1 MGIVFRRSLFL
12 IISLLFFSQLLAQ
25 EQNKKISLGFNFAL
39 GTQKAFPYNN
49 PHYLHNTTGFKLT
62 LNYPI
67 KSAKFSYE
75 LLIEPSIYLVEHQLL
90 DINFIQ
96 PSDSPDYLLLREIYS
111 QKRSYKEYTINFGFL
126 TRYNFNNKLSTFILV
141 SVGPLYSDI
150 ATERLAKG
158 FAFSD
163 IIDLG
168 LTYRIGKISIDLRP
182 GIRHVSNA
190 DTQTPNSGHNC
201 STISLGISYSL

>member
-1 MGIVFRRSLFL
+1 MGIFFKRSLFL
-12 IISLLFFSQLLAQ
+12 VVCLLMFSHLPAQ
-25 EQNKKISLGFNFAL
+25 ETKKKISLGLDFAL

-49 PHYLHNTTGFKLT
+49 PHYLHNTTGFKLMI
-62 LNYPI
+62 NYPL
-67 KSAKFSYE
+67 KSGKFGYE
-75 LLIEPSIYLVEHQLL
+75 LLIEPSLYLVEHQLL
-90 DINFIQ
+90 NKDFIQ
-96 PSDSPDYLLLREIYS
+96 PSDGPDYLQLRELYT
-111 QKRSYKEYTINFGFL
+111 QKRSYKEYTLNIGFL
-126 TRYNFNNKLSTFILV
+126 TRYSFNKSLSTFILV
-141 SVGPLYSDI
+141 SIGPLYSSI

-168 LTYRIGKISIDLRP
+168 LTYRIGKISLDLRP

-190 DTQTPNSGHNC
+190 DTQTPNSGHNS